1 MFALCNF
8 TQDAKKYY
16 QYNISREKTHVYA
29 LDNETRR
36 KAGILVI
43 LNTIQLHIFW
53 AKKKMKNLLQLA
65 FLYGEGIRNLDFG
78 EGFLSEIIK
87 GIW

>member
-1 MFALCNF
+1 MCMLW
-8 TQDAKKYY
+8 TMKPE
-16 QYNISREKTHVYA
+16 EKQAFSSYS
-29 LDNETRR
+29 
-36 KAGILVI
+36 ILYRYI
-43 LNTIQLHIFW
+43 YSEQ
-53 AKKKMKNLLQLA
+53 KKKMKNLLQLA